1 MHPNTTATITAFLRQ
16 RWLPEVTR
24 RIEAEHG
31 WRSYY
36 YGNLQGDPPAW
47 YTFDHRPRFN
57 NNYVGL
63 RNRFA
68 ILSEAFAYLTF
79 EDRVRATRVF
89 VDEVLTFAAENVR
102 EIRGIVEGADSRPL
116 AGSPLAVRAGFRRS
130 AEQVTIL
137 LGAVEEEP
145 HPVTGLPMHL
155 RVDSVA
161 PTVMYEYGEFEP
173 TETTTVP
180 TAYYVLP
187 GNDTALDRLAAH
199 GVRTVRLSE
208 SRNASVERFR
218 IDSTSVAA
226 NPFQGRRERTLWG
239 AWVRTRESLPV
250 GTVLVPMD
258 QPLARL
264 AFTLLEARSDDGLA
278 DWAFFDDAIARG
290 DYPVRRAVAP

>member
-1 MHPNTTATITAFLRQ
+1 
-16 RWLPEVTR
+16 
-24 RIEAEHG
+24 
-31 WRSYY
+31 
-36 YGNLQGDPPAW
+36 
-47 YTFDHRPRFN
+47 
-57 NNYVGL
+57 
-63 RNRFA
+63 
-68 ILSEAFAYLTF
+68 
-79 EDRVRATRVF
+79 
-89 VDEVLTFAAENVR
+89 
-102 EIRGIVEGADSRPL
+102 
-116 AGSPLAVRAGFRRS
+116 
-130 AEQVTIL
+130 VTIL

-161 PTVMYEYGEFEP
+161 PTRMYEFGSFAA
-173 TETTTVP
+173 TETATAP

-187 GNDTALDRLAAH
+187 GNDDALARLAAH
-199 GVRTVRLSE
+199 GVRSQRLSE

-239 AWVRTRESLPV
+239 AWVRARESLPP

-278 DWAFFDDAIARG
+278 NWAFFDDAIARG